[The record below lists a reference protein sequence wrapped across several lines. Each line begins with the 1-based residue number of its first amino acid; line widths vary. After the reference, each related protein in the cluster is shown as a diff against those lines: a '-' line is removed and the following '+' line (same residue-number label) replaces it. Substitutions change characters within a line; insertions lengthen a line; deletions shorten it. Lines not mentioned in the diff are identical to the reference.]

1 MISQEENDLLTQTGP
16 GTPCGELLRRY
27 WQPIALSEELP
38 HGGAP
43 LRVMILGEELVLFRD
58 DHGQPGL
65 LGLHCSHRGTDLSY
79 GRVENGGLRCVYHGW
94 LYDVGGRVI
103 EQPGE
108 PGGGANRDQIR
119 HRAHA
124 CREAGGVIFTYIGS
138 DKPPLLPDYEFLSVP
153 EEQRTVTKILYQC
166 NYLQGNEGNIDPVHL
181 SFLHQFLS
189 DAPVPLQRVVQGTET
204 TDNTLLG
211 KDIAPAIEVE
221 LTDFGLRI
229 CSVRASG
236 RDKTYLRVTN
246 FVMPNL
252 AAFGGS
258 TVGEGYSVHWHVP
271 IDDTRHW
278 KYVFM
283 FSRDKALPPELLN
296 KSRAELGEDF
306 RLTRNGANRYQQDR
320 ESMKTKTFTGMGY
333 NFQAH
338 DAFATESQG
347 AIQDR
352 TAEHLVSSDK
362 AIIAA
367 RKLLL
372 NAIND
377 VKNGRDPQHVVRDP
391 ASNQFSHL
399 QVFSEVIDASAD
411 WKQHTREWIARIERA
426 SENQK
431 TIGRAKIP
439 L

>member
-1 MISQEENDLLTQTGP
+1 M
-16 GTPCGELLRRY
+16 RRY

-38 HGGAP
+38 LGGAP
-43 LRVMILGEELVLFRD
+43 LRVNVLGEELVLFRD
-58 DHGQPGL
+58 DHGRPGL

-79 GRVENGGLRCVYHGW
+79 GRIENGGLRCIYHGW
-94 LYDVGGRVI
+94 LYDVCGRVI

-119 HRAHA
+119 HRAHP
-124 CREAGGVIFTYIGS
+124 CRETGGVILTYMGPGE
-138 DKPPLLPDYEFLSVP
+138 PPLLPDYEFLTVP
-153 EEQRTVTKILYQC
+153 EEQRTVTKILYNC

-181 SFLHQFLS
+181 SFLHRFLS
-189 DAPVPLQRVVQGTET
+189 DAPAPLRRIVPGTET

-211 KDIAPAIEVE
+211 KDIAPTIEVE

-229 CSVRASG
+229 CSLRESG
-236 RDKTYLRVTN
+236 ENKTYLRVTN
-246 FVMPNL
+246 FIMPNL

-258 TVGEGYSVHWHVP
+258 TVGEGYAVHWHVP
-271 IDDTRHW
+271 IDDTSHW

-283 FSRDKALPPELLN
+283 FSPEKALPPELVN
-296 KSRAELGEDF
+296 KSRAELGADF
-306 RLTRNGANRYQQDR
+306 RLSRTGANRYQQDR

-347 AIQDR
+347 VIQDR

-377 VKNGRDPQHVVRDP
+377 VKHGRDPQHVVRDP
-391 ASNQFSHL
+391 ASNRFSHL
-399 QVFSEVIDASAD
+399 QVFSEVIDASVD
-411 WKQHTREWIARIERA
+411 WKQHTKERIATIERVR
-426 SENQK
+426 S
-431 TIGRAKIP
+431 R
-439 L
+439 

>member
-1 MISQEENDLLTQTGP
+1 M
-16 GTPCGELLRRY
+16 RRY

-38 HGGAP
+38 EGGAP
-43 LRVMILGEELVLFRD
+43 LRVNVLGEELVLFRD
-58 DHGQPGL
+58 DHGRLGL

-79 GRVENGGLRCVYHGW
+79 GRIENGGLRCIYHGW
-94 LYDVGGRVI
+94 LYDVCGRVI

-119 HRAHA
+119 HRAHP
-124 CREAGGVIFTYIGS
+124 CREAGGVILTYMGPGE
-138 DKPPLLPDYEFLSVP
+138 PPLLPDYEFLTVP
-153 EEQRTVTKILYQC
+153 EEQRTVTKILYNC

-181 SFLHQFLS
+181 SFLHQFLA
-189 DAPVPLQRVVQGTET
+189 DAPTPLRRVVPGTDT

-211 KDIAPAIEVE
+211 NDITPAIEVE
-221 LTDFGLRI
+221 LTDCGLRI
-229 CSVRASG
+229 GSLRASG
-236 RDKTYLRVTN
+236 EDKTYLRVTN

-271 IDDTRHW
+271 IDDTSHW

-283 FSRDKALPPELLN
+283 FSREKPLPPELVN
-296 KSRAELGEDF
+296 KSRAELGADF
-306 RLTRNGANRYQQDR
+306 RLSRTGANRYQQDR

-352 TAEHLVSSDK
+352 TSEHLVSSDK

-377 VKNGRDPQHVVRDP
+377 VKRGRDPQHVVRDP
-391 ASNQFSHL
+391 ASNRFSHL
-399 QVFSEVIDASAD
+399 QVFSEVIDASVD
-411 WKQHTREWIARIERA
+411 WKQHTRERIASTERVR
-426 SENQK
+426 S
-431 TIGRAKIP
+431 R
-439 L
+439 